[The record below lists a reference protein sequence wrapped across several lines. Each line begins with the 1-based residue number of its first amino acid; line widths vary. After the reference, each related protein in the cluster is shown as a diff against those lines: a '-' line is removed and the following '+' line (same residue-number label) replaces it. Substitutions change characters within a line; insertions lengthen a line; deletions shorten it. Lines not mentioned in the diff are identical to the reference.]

1 MATQLGR
8 PAVNDPREFNLRE
21 VQQVVANIRERLR
34 ALDTVLASVQAVQVA
49 RADASVVDLNGIRR
63 DIATLKQALAALQAQ
78 VDALE
83 SLDGGSDGDPRLEQ
97 IAGELVALQQ
107 QLQDPDPDPRVEQLA
122 GELQAMQRQ
131 VDDPT
136 PERLPQLEAQ
146 VGELTRQVDEI
157 DPVGQTPVH
166 AALLQKLQ
174 EQIDDLNLGVL
185 L

>member
-21 VQQVVANIRERLR
+21 VQQVVANIRQRLQV
-34 ALDTVLASVQAVQVA
+34 LDTTLASVQAVQVA
-49 RADASVVDLNGIRR
+49 RADASVVDLTSIRR
-63 DIATLKQALAALQAQ
+63 DIATLKQALTALQAQ
-78 VDALE
+78 VDALA
-83 SLDGGSDGDPRLEQ
+83 SLDGGNDTDPRLEQ
-97 IAGELVALQQ
+97 IAGEMQALQR
-107 QLQDPDPDPRVEQLA
+107 QLDDQDGTD
-122 GELQAMQRQ
+122 
-131 VDDPT
+131 
-136 PERLPQLEAQ
+136 RLPQLEAQ

>member
-8 PAVNDPREFNLRE
+8 PSVNDPREFNLRE

-34 ALDTVLASVQAVQVA
+34 ALDTAVATVQSVQVA
-49 RADASVVDLNGIRR
+49 RADSSVVDLNAIRR
-63 DIATLKQALAALQAQ
+63 DIATLKQALTALQAQ
-78 VDALE
+78 VDALS
-83 SLDGGSDGDPRLEQ
+83 SLDGGTDTDPRLEQ
-97 IAGELVALQQ
+97 IAGELQALQH
-107 QLQDPDPDPRVEQLA
+107 QLNDQDGAD
-122 GELQAMQRQ
+122 
-131 VDDPT
+131 
-136 PERLPQLEAQ
+136 RLPQLEAE
-146 VGELTRQVDEI
+146 VGELTRQVADI